1 MASNPT
7 QQFLLNTVDLCISQ
21 QSKTLCQQLNLT
33 VDAGQSIAILG
44 QNGSGKSTL
53 LHTLQGIHRADSG
66 EVRLSG
72 QPLSQWT
79 GREVAQRI
87 GLLLQHVKDEMPSR
101 VDDFAMLGR
110 LPHSRFWKSDSQQD
124 RDIVAQA
131 LNVTDLSEMTS
142 REVESLSGGE
152 RQRLAIAMLLA
163 QDPDLYLLD
172 EPGNHLDIA
181 HQISLMTLLH
191 QHIKNMAKAM
201 VFATHDMNL
210 AARFADTVLLLNT
223 DGSYELGRRDTILNE
238 SSLTNVYGHPVRQ
251 AMTDTDYPV
260 FFPG

>member
-1 MASNPT
+1 MTTSQPPLFQT
-7 QQFLLNTVDLCISQ
+7 QDLCISQ
-21 QSKTLCQQLNLT
+21 QNKTLCQQLNLT
-33 VDAGQSIAILG
+33 VYPGQSIAILG

-53 LHTLQGIHRADSG
+53 LHTLQGLHQADHGEIH
-66 EVRLSG
+66 LSG
-72 QPLSQWT
+72 QALSKWT
-79 GREVAQRI
+79 GRGVAQRV
-87 GLLLQHVKDEMPSR
+87 GLLLQQVKDEMPSR

-110 LPHSRFWKSDSQQD
+110 LPHSRFWKSDSEQD
-124 RDIVAQA
+124 RNIVAKA
-131 LNVTDLSEMTS
+131 LSVTDLSGMS
-142 REVESLSGGE
+142 ARDVESLSGGE

-191 QHIKNMAKAM
+191 QHIKSMAKAM

-210 AARFADTVLLLNT
+210 AARFADKVLLLNT
-223 DGSYELGRRDTILNE
+223 DGSYLFGLRDDILSE
-238 SSLTNVYGHPVRQ
+238 SSLSDVYGHPVRQ
-251 AMTDTDYPV
+251 AQTDTDYPV